1 MPAII
6 SKFENQSIQ
15 TFFGN
20 TKIYGD
26 LPFTSYFGFETM
38 LGNKICYFD
47 DDCTLYPASYAFVVT
62 FHPKLDIEKTFV
74 VRNFNHTLEQ
84 LNDISYLA
92 NKMLPYFDPIT
103 AWQLRDCALAV
114 YNKK

>member
-26 LPFTSYFGFETM
+26 LPFTNYFGFETM
-38 LGNKICYFD
+38 LGNMIYN
-47 DDCTLYPASYAFVVT
+47 CTLYPVSYAFVVT

-114 YNKK
+114 IDFVIDLL